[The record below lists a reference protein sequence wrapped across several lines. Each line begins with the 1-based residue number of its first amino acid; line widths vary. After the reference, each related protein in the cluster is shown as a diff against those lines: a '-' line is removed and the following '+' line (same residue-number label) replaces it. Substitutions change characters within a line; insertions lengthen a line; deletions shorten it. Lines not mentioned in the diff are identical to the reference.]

1 MRGAL
6 VIAVVFSSTAI
17 TVGVSQYAFGLFIVP
32 LEETFGWTRTEIS
45 ASLSF
50 AAVGGLAAPLL
61 GRAMDRFGVRP
72 ILVVSLAVFGLS
84 FCLRPLMTELWH
96 WYAVSFLQ
104 FVTSFG
110 MTVLPTGRL
119 VAAWYPHIRGRM
131 MGVAATGNN
140 VGGLL
145 MPVFV
150 AALLVAMPWSD
161 ASVVIGIA
169 AFAVA
174 GAAALA
180 IREAPPTAGPFFC
193 RDRVPATGA
202 GLPAAGSTAAPR
214 GPAWHSDTKC
224 SPKWAAEHAP
234 VTPFPDNGIAL
245 PPTAAAQIRRADTAH
260 AHATRLPSVLPEL
273 NVRESVR
280 TRAFYVLLTAI
291 SLGVFTYST
300 ILPHV
305 LAHLV
310 NKGMENASAL
320 AALGTLAIGGIFGKL
335 LFGWISDRFGARRMM
350 MLNLIGQAASTALL
364 AGADHA
370 AVLAV
375 AAPLYGLFLGGFGTL
390 YILVVQE
397 AFGLRH
403 YGSIMGLM
411 NVGTVVPLG
420 LGPLIAGVSYDI
432 SGAYDAAFF
441 VVCGLFVAA
450 AVSLAFVRPHIPKTG
465 AVPRQRP

>member
-180 IREAPPTAGPFFC
+180 IREAPPTA
-193 RDRVPATGA
+193 
-202 GLPAAGSTAAPR
+202 
-214 GPAWHSDTKC
+214 
-224 SPKWAAEHAP
+224 
-234 VTPFPDNGIAL
+234 
-245 PPTAAAQIRRADTAH
+245 AAQIRRADTAH
-260 AHATRLPSVLPEL
+260 ARATRLPSVLPEL

-291 SLGVFTYST
+291 TLGVFTYST

-350 MLNLIGQAASTALL
+350 MVNLIGQAASTALL

-420 LGPLIAGVSYDI
+420 LGPLIAGISYDI

-465 AVPRQRP
+465 AAPRQRP